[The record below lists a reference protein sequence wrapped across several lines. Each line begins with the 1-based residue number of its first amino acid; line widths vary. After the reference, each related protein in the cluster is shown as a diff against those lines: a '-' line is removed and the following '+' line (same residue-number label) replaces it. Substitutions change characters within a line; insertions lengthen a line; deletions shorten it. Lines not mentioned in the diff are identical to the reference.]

1 METAVNRQQ
10 ALQMVSWRC
19 SWLLNQLKTGQI
31 AAASLIVL
39 WTSLVI
45 TVDYPLLRETR
56 QMTMQLTSIPEPK
69 RERPAALD
77 TVPRYSAKDFIVA
90 LPEYDTYPDQLR
102 DLNILAD
109 KSGVVIMRVDYQY
122 VTLTALPIERLV
134 MRMAIKGTDLQQ
146 RRFLQAMLNTFPN
159 LSIARLAY
167 AKNPN
172 DSMKI
177 EQKLDIHLYY
187 RMKAAR

>member
-1 METAVNRQQ
+1 MNRQQ
-10 ALQMVSWRC
+10 VLQMVSWRC
-19 SWLLNQLKTGQI
+19 SWLLNQLRTCQI

-39 WTSLVI
+39 WALLVS

-69 RERPAALD
+69 RERPAAVD
-77 TVPRYSAKDFIVA
+77 TEPQHLAKEFIA
-90 LPEYDTYPDQLR
+90 AMPEYDMYPEQLR
-102 DLNILAD
+102 DLNVLAD
-109 KSGVVIMRVDYQY
+109 KTGVVVTRVDYQY
-122 VTLTALPIERLV
+122 VTLMALPIKRLV
-134 MRMAIKGTDLQQ
+134 MRMAVKGADVQQ

-167 AKNPN
+167 SRNPN
-172 DSMKI
+172 DSMKS

-187 RMKAAR
+187 RTKATS

>member
-1 METAVNRQQ
+1 MNRQQ

-19 SWLLNQLKTGQI
+19 SWLLNQLETGQI
-31 AAASLIVL
+31 VAASLIVL
-39 WTSLVI
+39 WASLVI
-45 TVDYPLLRETR
+45 TVDYPLLRDTR

-69 RERPAALD
+69 RERPATLD
-77 TVPRYSAKDFIVA
+77 AVPRYSAKDFIVA
-90 LPEYDTYPDQLR
+90 LPEYDTYPDHLR

-109 KSGVVIMRVDYQY
+109 KSGVVITRVDYQY

-167 AKNPN
+167 SKNPS
-172 DSMKI
+172 DSTKI

-187 RMKAAR
+187 RTKAVG

>member
-10 ALQMVSWRC
+10 ALQMASWRC

-39 WTSLVI
+39 WASLVI
-45 TVDYPLLRETR
+45 TVDFPLLRETR

-69 RERPAALD
+69 RARPAALD
-77 TVPRYSAKDFIVA
+77 TAPRYSAKDFIVA

-102 DLNILAD
+102 DLNVLAD
-109 KSGVVIMRVDYQY
+109 KSGVVVTRVDYQY

-134 MRMAIKGTDLQQ
+134 MHMAIKGTDLQQ

-187 RMKAAR
+187 RTKAAK